1 MVDELRDDE
10 LSGLLGRSVDA
21 LREEVP
27 VRATW
32 RADLLA
38 RIDGDRAVHA
48 GWRVSPW
55 MAIAAGIALLVVGG
69 AIGRYSRAGQPVT
82 PLVASART
90 AATSANVRFVY
101 VAPGAARVSVVG
113 DFNQW
118 NPSAMPLRRLSDGTW
133 IADVPLTPG
142 RYAYAFMV
150 DGKIE
155 VDPVAPRA
163 ESDFGENSVLMVRGL
178 SE

>member
-1 MVDELRDDE
+1 MTDEGRDDE
-10 LSGLLGRSVDA
+10 LAGRLGQSVDA

-27 VRATW
+27 VRAAW
-32 RADLLA
+32 RADLLT
-38 RIDGDRAVHA
+38 RIDDDYANRD
-48 GWRVSPW
+48 GWRVRPW
-55 MAIAAGIALLVVGG
+55 MAVAAGIGLLIAGG
-69 AIGRYSRAGQPVT
+69 AIGRFTRRAPSSPRLAT
-82 PLVASART
+82 SAGIG
-90 AATSANVRFVY
+90 ATSANVRFVF
-101 VAPGAARVSVVG
+101 VAPGATQVSVVG

-118 NPSAMPLRRLSDGTW
+118 NPTAMPLHRLSDGTW

-163 ESDFGENSVLMVRGL
+163 EGDFGENSVLMVRGL
-178 SE
+178 